1 MFMNQNLLSIITP
14 VYQVEQYLPQC
25 LDSILAQT
33 YPHWELI
40 LVDDGSKDR
49 SGEICEE
56 YAKKD
61 GRIRVI
67 HTENRGAGAARNT
80 GFAHA
85 TGEYVVFVDSDD
97 YISENMIERLYMT
110 IHKSKYDLVVC
121 NFLRAYPDGKNDF
134 TTQFPDMEISGRE
147 VLAHWKIQKN
157 YGLWTVPWSKI
168 IRKSILD
175 QVKFPEGKYFE
186 DEFFSDQL
194 FLRCDRVRVIPDSLY
209 VNRVRTSSTMNSQKT
224 RNYLD
229 LIDAFQARIELY
241 LEQVLPV
248 DEVYKILIFLLEP
261 YAKCASAHLQG
272 EDRRRLLQSR
282 EFIRKTAKILQK
294 MDVSPMK
301 KCSLPVIGLFPCATF
316 RVAVKFRGL
325 LEKYL

>member
-1 MFMNQNLLSIITP
+1 MNQNLLSIITL
-14 VYQVEQYLPQC
+14 VCQVEQYLPQC

-49 SGEICEE
+49 SGEICDE

-147 VLAHWKIQKN
+147 VLAHWKTQKN

-209 VNRVRTSSTMNSQKT
+209 VNRVRTSSTMNYQKT

-241 LEQVLPV
+241 LEQSLPV
-248 DEVYKILIFLLEP
+248 DEVYKILIYLLEP
-261 YAKCASAHLQG
+261 YSKCASARFQG
-272 EDRRRLLQSR
+272 QDRERLRQAR
-282 EFIRKTAKILQK
+282 AFIRKTSWLL
-294 MDVSPMK
+294 MK
-301 KCSLPVIGLFPCATF
+301 KELSLVKKGSLLAIGVCPSLTF
-316 RVAVKFRGL
+316 RGAIRLRGQ

>member
-1 MFMNQNLLSIITP
+1 MNQNLLSIITP

-40 LVDDGSKDR
+40 LVDDGSKDQ
-49 SGEICEE
+49 SGEICDE

-121 NFLRAYPDGKNDF
+121 NFLRTYPDGKNDF

-147 VLAHWKIQKN
+147 VLAHWKTQKN

-241 LEQVLPV
+241 LEQSLPV
-248 DEVYKILIFLLEP
+248 DEVYKILIYLLEP
-261 YAKCASAHLQG
+261 YSKCASARFQG
-272 EDRRRLLQSR
+272 QDRERLRQAR
-282 EFIRKTAKILQK
+282 AFIRKTSWLL
-294 MDVSPMK
+294 MK
-301 KCSLPVIGLFPCATF
+301 KELSLVKKGSLLAIGVCPSLTF
-316 RVAVKFRGL
+316 RGAVRLRGQ

>member
-1 MFMNQNLLSIITP
+1 MNQNLLSIITP

-49 SGEICEE
+49 SGEICDE

-209 VNRVRTSSTMNSQKT
+209 VNSGRTSCTMNSQKT

-229 LIDAFQARIELY
+229 CIDAFQARIELY
-241 LEQVLPV
+241 LEQSLPV
-248 DEVYKILIFLLEP
+248 DEVYKILIYLLEP
-261 YAKCASAHLQG
+261 YSKCASARFQG
-272 EDRRRLLQSR
+272 QDRERLRQAR
-282 EFIRKTAKILQK
+282 GFIRKTSWLL
-294 MDVSPMK
+294 MK
-301 KCSLPVIGLFPCATF
+301 KELSLVKKGSLLAIGVCPSLTF
-316 RVAVKFRGL
+316 RGAVRLRGQ

>member
-1 MFMNQNLLSIITP
+1 MNQNLLSIITP

-49 SGEICEE
+49 SGEICDE

-85 TGEYVVFVDSDD
+85 TGEYVVFVDSYD

-121 NFLRAYPDGKNDF
+121 NFLRVYPDGKNDF

-147 VLAHWKIQKN
+147 VLAHWKTQKN

-194 FLRCDRVRVIPDSLY
+194 FLRCDCVRVIPDSLY

-241 LEQVLPV
+241 LEQSLPV
-248 DEVYKILIFLLEP
+248 DEVYKILIYLLEP
-261 YAKCASAHLQG
+261 YSKCASARFQG
-272 EDRRRLLQSR
+272 QDRERLCQAR
-282 EFIRKTAKILQK
+282 AFIRKTSWLL
-294 MDVSPMK
+294 MK
-301 KCSLPVIGLFPCATF
+301 KELSLVKKGSLLAIGVCPSLTF
-316 RVAVKFRGL
+316 RGAVRLRGQ

>member
-1 MFMNQNLLSIITP
+1 MNQNLLSIITP

-49 SGEICEE
+49 SGEICDE

-147 VLAHWKIQKN
+147 VLAHWKTQKN

-241 LEQVLPV
+241 LEQSLPV
-248 DEVYKILIFLLEP
+248 DEVYKILIYLLEP
-261 YAKCASAHLQG
+261 YSKCASARFQG
-272 EDRRRLLQSR
+272 QDRERLRQARAFIWNTSRLL
-282 EFIRKTAKILQK
+282 
-294 MDVSPMK
+294 MK
-301 KCSLPVIGLFPCATF
+301 KELSLVKKGSLLAIGVCPSLTF
-316 RVAVKFRGL
+316 RGAIRLRGQR
-325 LEKYL
+325 EKYL

>member
-1 MFMNQNLLSIITP
+1 MNQNLLSIITP

-40 LVDDGSKDR
+40 LLDDGSKDR
-49 SGEICEE
+49 SGEICDE

-121 NFLRAYPDGKNDF
+121 NVLRAYPDGKNDF

-147 VLAHWKIQKN
+147 VLAHWKTQKN

-241 LEQVLPV
+241 LEQSLPV
-248 DEVYKILIFLLEP
+248 DEVYKILIYLLEP
-261 YAKCASAHLQG
+261 YSKCASARFQG
-272 EDRRRLLQSR
+272 QDRERLRQARAFIWNTSRLL
-282 EFIRKTAKILQK
+282 
-294 MDVSPMK
+294 MK
-301 KCSLPVIGLFPCATF
+301 KELSLVKKGSLLAIGVCPSLTF
-316 RVAVKFRGL
+316 RWAVRLRGQ

>member
-1 MFMNQNLLSIITP
+1 MNQNLLSIITP

-40 LVDDGSKDR
+40 LVDDGSKDQ
-49 SGEICEE
+49 SGEICDE

-121 NFLRAYPDGKNDF
+121 NFLRTYPDGKNDF

-147 VLAHWKIQKN
+147 VLAHWKTQKN

-229 LIDAFQARIELY
+229 LIDAFRARIELY
-241 LEQVLPV
+241 LEQALPV
-248 DEVYKILIFLLEP
+248 DEVYKILIYLLEP
-261 YAKCASAHLQG
+261 YSKCASARFQG
-272 EDRRRLLQSR
+272 QDRERLRQAR
-282 EFIRKTAKILQK
+282 AFIRKTSWLL
-294 MDVSPMK
+294 MK
-301 KCSLPVIGLFPCATF
+301 KELSLVKKGSLLAIGVCPSLTF
-316 RVAVKFRGL
+316 RGAVRLRGQ

>member
-1 MFMNQNLLSIITP
+1 MNQNLLSIITP

-33 YPHWELI
+33 YPHYELI

-49 SGEICEE
+49 SGEICDE

-147 VLAHWKIQKN
+147 VLAHWKTQKN
-157 YGLWTVPWSKI
+157 YGLGTVPWSKI

-241 LEQVLPV
+241 LEQSLPV
-248 DEVYKILIFLLEP
+248 DEVYKILIYLLEP
-261 YAKCASAHLQG
+261 YSKCASARFQG
-272 EDRRRLLQSR
+272 QDRERLRQAR
-282 EFIRKTAKILQK
+282 VFIRKTSWLL
-294 MDVSPMK
+294 MK
-301 KCSLPVIGLFPCATF
+301 KELSLVKKGSLLAIGVCPSLTF
-316 RVAVKFRGL
+316 RGAVRLRGQ

>member
-56 YAKKD
+56 YAK
-61 GRIRVI
+61 
-67 HTENRGAGAARNT
+67 
-80 GFAHA
+80 
-85 TGEYVVFVDSDD
+85 
-97 YISENMIERLYMT
+97 
-110 IHKSKYDLVVC
+110 
-121 NFLRAYPDGKNDF
+121 
-134 TTQFPDMEISGRE
+134 
-147 VLAHWKIQKN
+147 
-157 YGLWTVPWSKI
+157 
-168 IRKSILD
+168 
-175 QVKFPEGKYFE
+175 
-186 DEFFSDQL
+186 
-194 FLRCDRVRVIPDSLY
+194 
-209 VNRVRTSSTMNSQKT
+209 
-224 RNYLD
+224 
-229 LIDAFQARIELY
+229 
-241 LEQVLPV
+241 
-248 DEVYKILIFLLEP
+248 
-261 YAKCASAHLQG
+261 CASAHLQG

-301 KCSLPVIGLFPCATF
+301 KCSLPVIGMFPCATF

>member
-1 MFMNQNLLSIITP
+1 MNQNLLSIITP

-49 SGEICEE
+49 SGEICDE

-110 IHKSKYDLVVC
+110 IYKSKYDLVVC

-147 VLAHWKIQKN
+147 VLAHWKTQKN

-168 IRKSILD
+168 IRKSVLD

-241 LEQVLPV
+241 LEQSLPV
-248 DEVYKILIFLLEP
+248 DEVYKILIYLLEP
-261 YAKCASAHLQG
+261 YSKCASARFQG
-272 EDRRRLLQSR
+272 QDRERLRQAR
-282 EFIRKTAKILQK
+282 AFIRKTSWLL
-294 MDVSPMK
+294 MK
-301 KCSLPVIGLFPCATF
+301 KELSLVKKGSLLAIGVCPSLTF
-316 RVAVKFRGL
+316 RGAVRLRGQ

>member
-1 MFMNQNLLSIITP
+1 MNQNLLSIITP

-49 SGEICEE
+49 SGEICDE

-147 VLAHWKIQKN
+147 VLAHWKTQKN

-241 LEQVLPV
+241 LEQSLPV
-248 DEVYKILIFLLEP
+248 DEVYKILIYLLEP
-261 YAKCASAHLQG
+261 YSKCASARFQG
-272 EDRRRLLQSR
+272 QDRERLRQARAFIWNTSRLL
-282 EFIRKTAKILQK
+282 
-294 MDVSPMK
+294 MK
-301 KCSLPVIGLFPCATF
+301 KELSLVKKGSLLAIGVCPSLTF
-316 RVAVKFRGL
+316 RWAVRLRGQ

>member
-1 MFMNQNLLSIITP
+1 MNQNLLSIITP

-49 SGEICEE
+49 SGEICDE

-147 VLAHWKIQKN
+147 VLAHWKTQKN

-241 LEQVLPV
+241 LEQSLPV
-248 DEVYKILIFLLEP
+248 DEVYKILIYLLEP
-261 YAKCASAHLQG
+261 YSKCASARFQG
-272 EDRRRLLQSR
+272 QDRERLRQARAFIWNTSRLL
-282 EFIRKTAKILQK
+282 
-294 MDVSPMK
+294 MK
-301 KCSLPVIGLFPCATF
+301 KELSLVKKGSLLAIGVCPSLTF
-316 RVAVKFRGL
+316 RGAIRLRGQ

>member
-1 MFMNQNLLSIITP
+1 MNQNLLSIITP

-49 SGEICEE
+49 SGEICDE

-147 VLAHWKIQKN
+147 VLAHWKTQKN

-241 LEQVLPV
+241 LEQSLPV
-248 DEVYKILIFLLEP
+248 DEVYKILIYLLEP
-261 YAKCASAHLQG
+261 YSKCASARFQG
-272 EDRRRLLQSR
+272 QDRERLRQARAFIWNTSRLL
-282 EFIRKTAKILQK
+282 
-294 MDVSPMK
+294 MK
-301 KCSLPVIGLFPCATF
+301 KELSLVKKGSLLAIGVCPSLTF
-316 RVAVKFRGL
+316 RGAVRLRGQ